1 MSDDS
6 QSPTFERSPLFRP
19 RTFLA
24 GLIAGL
30 ALCSALARYVS
41 YRGYHDT
48 FTRFHIYIAPEGQ
61 YYPTLDEM
69 GSIVRTRCRSD
80 QVLVIV
86 GGNSIFNGVGQPVEK
101 LWSNEL
107 QRLLGDGYAVVN
119 LAFRG
124 AYCTDGGAIVA
135 EVLRKEFPRQIYVA
149 NTGPFVQ
156 PEPIGSQP
164 YRYLIWEARSRGLLE
179 EFPAREKLLAESRRM
194 EYTRS
199 EWVDLLAGT
208 YLDRVLRFRDLWNW
222 IGYKFIF
229 TIQNPIT
236 PNMPQAIWA
245 RERFDDIENDFEDT
259 PLNLRFL
266 PEYRDAEMKIV
277 RGFSGTYYT
286 KDSSGNWT
294 LKPNLVEEFNTAA
307 AAAFPKDLRARTLIM
322 LSRNC
327 PLYLH
332 QLTPDEML
340 REDDAYRDGIRAWK
354 ALGYG
359 ADEYGRDYDESDFGD
374 RTHLTGTGGRKLA
387 ARVAAD
393 VQAIASK
400 LGYLGK
406 GTGAP

>member
-1 MSDDS
+1 MSDE
-6 QSPTFERSPLFRP
+6 SPTVTFERSALFRP

-24 GLIAGL
+24 GLVVGL
-30 ALCSALARYVS
+30 ALCSALARFVS

-69 GSIVRTRCRSD
+69 CSIVRTRCRGD

-86 GGNSIFNGVGQPVEK
+86 GGNSIFNGVGQPVDK

-107 QRLLGDGYAVVN
+107 QRQLGDGFAVVN

-124 AYCTDGGAIVA
+124 AFCTDGAAIVA

-156 PEPIGSQP
+156 PMPIGSQP

-179 EFPAREKLLAESRRM
+179 DSPAREDLWAESRRM
-194 EYTRS
+194 EYTWGQ
-199 EWVDLLAGT
+199 WVDVLAGT
-208 YLDRVLRFRDLWNW
+208 NLDRVLRFRDLWNW

-229 TIQNPIT
+229 TIQNPVT
-236 PNMPQAIWA
+236 PNMPQAMWA

-259 PLNLRFL
+259 PINLRFL

-286 KDSSGNWT
+286 KDSSGNWKLDPT
-294 LKPNLVEEFNTAA
+294 LSEKFNRAA

-332 QLTPDEML
+332 ELTPDEML
-340 REDDAYRDGIRAWK
+340 REDDAYRDGEAAWK
-354 ALGYG
+354 AMGYV
-359 ADEYGRDYDESDFGD
+359 ADEYGRDYDDADYGD

-387 ARVAAD
+387 AQVARD
-393 VQAIASK
+393 VQDIARR
-400 LGYLGK
+400 LGYVGK
-406 GTGAP
+406 GPAAK